1 MTAVMM
7 DGREVAREIRR
18 RIASEVATFERQ
30 FGLVPTVAVVQLGQ
44 EPASAR
50 YVRQIQRSFRRSGMG
65 FVLRALPETVSS
77 RDLLEVI
84 KNLNADTKVHG
95 IIVQLPLPP
104 HLDVDLVSETIDPAK
119 DVDGVHP
126 LNAGRFLRG
135 SGHYFV
141 PATPAGGMEL
151 LKHYRVSLE
160 GKRAV
165 VVGRSTIVGRPM
177 AMLLLHA
184 NATVTICHSRTR
196 DLAAYTRQADILA
209 VAVGRPRLITVD
221 MVKEGAAIV
230 DFGIN
235 VLGDGSI
242 VGDVDRDVAEVAAY
256 LTPVPGGTGP
266 MTNAL
271 LLLNTLMA
279 AQRQVCATGFA

>member
-84 KNLNADTKVHG
+84 KNLNADAKVHG

-126 LNAGRFLRG
+126 LNAGRLLRG

-151 LKHYRVSLE
+151 LKHYGVSLE

-235 VLGDGSI
+235 VLEDGSI